1 MGENK
6 VKDKKKP
13 SAKIFSIICTVLT
26 AIFAVLT
33 CYVIISVIVA
43 KVQNKPANLFGSSFS
58 IVMTNSMEPEIMTG
72 DLIVFHICDI
82 SEVSE
87 DDNIVFFAGEHFG
100 EMRGQTIVHKA
111 INVTEYGIQTKGVNN
126 PSADVDFVTAE
137 NFIGICTFNSAFLGA
152 LFSFISKYGIFLIIF
167 LIALPIIVTQVIK
180 IIKLSK
186 QSNTDGKEAKAEEE
200 NTEELSCPESENTE
214 DKSE

>member
-6 VKDKKKP
+6 VKDEKKP

-33 CYVIISVIVA
+33 CYVIISVVIA

-58 IVMTNSMEPEIMTG
+58 IVMTDSMEPEIMTG

-82 SEVSE
+82 EKVRE
-87 DDNIVFFAGEHFG
+87 DDNIVFFGGEHFG

-111 INVTEYGIQTKGVNN
+111 INVTEYGIQTKGVHN
-126 PSADVDFVTAE
+126 PSADVDLVTAE
-137 NFIGICTFNSAFLGA
+137 NFIGICTYNSSFLGA
-152 LFSFISKYGIFLIIF
+152 LFSFLSNYGIFLIIAF
-167 LIALPIIVTQVIK
+167 IALPIIVTQVIK
-180 IIKLSK
+180 IVKLTK
-186 QSNTDGKEAKAEEE
+186 QSNAEGGEAKAEEE
-200 NTEELSCPESENTE
+200 KTEETTCAENENTE